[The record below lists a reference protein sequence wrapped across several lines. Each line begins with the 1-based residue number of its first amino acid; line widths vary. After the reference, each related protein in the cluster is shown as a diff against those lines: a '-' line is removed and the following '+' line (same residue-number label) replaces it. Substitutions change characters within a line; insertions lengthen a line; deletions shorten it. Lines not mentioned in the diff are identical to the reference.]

1 MVGLHDVLFYAI
13 TKYYSKYYANGS
25 CNFFLFA
32 SNFIFLFGLKF
43 WLYIFLNLSEAI
55 RINTAKTLIAFTSL
69 SLSLP
74 GMMQKKSLVRIRRE
88 LLSVN

>member
-1 MVGLHDVLFYAI
+1 MFYFMQSQNVTRNIMQMVLAI
-13 TKYYSKYYANGS
+13 F
-25 CNFFLFA
+25 FFLQAILYF
-32 SNFIFLFGLKF
+32 FGLKF

-69 SLSLP
+69 SLSLS